1 MTDKSTNEQIEEK
14 NMTSLAE
21 AIIATVTAPSL
32 IALTQDCRWPSG
44 DCFSFRDSDSGS
56 AEITE
61 DAQVRTLT
69 SVSDTADGL
78 WAEECRG
85 RVGTERNTGQ
95 WSMVSGVA
103 CTCWPTWYAYPRFEW
118 IMCQRPLALAR
129 CLCGKVSLSD
139 EWQVTWPA
147 LTDWPLTDQFH

>member
-103 CTCWPTWYAYPRFEW
+103 CTC
-118 IMCQRPLALAR
+118 
-129 CLCGKVSLSD
+129 
-139 EWQVTWPA
+139 
-147 LTDWPLTDQFH
+147 